1 MGFIVFIVFVGVLN
15 TILMSVLE
23 RTREFGVLKAIG
35 SRPLKIAMM
44 ITLETGVLASLS
56 LLAGLL
62 VSLPL
67 IAWFSSAGFEL
78 AEPMDVGGIVMSHLT
93 GDMSLFVF
101 TTPLLLILFFAML
114 ISVPAGIRAANIS
127 PTEAMRSN

>member
-1 MGFIVFIVFVGVLN
+1 MESS
-15 TILMSVLE
+15 M
-23 RTREFGVLKAIG
+23 RR
-35 SRPLKIAMM
+35 
-44 ITLETGVLASLS
+44 
-56 LLAGLL
+56 LLAPLL

-67 IAWFSSAGFEL
+67 IAWFSSAGIEL
-78 AEPMDVGGIVMSHLT
+78 AEPMDIGGIVMSHLT